1 MKESKKENV
10 VICVSGLIT
19 GIIAIL
25 LVKLGNP
32 ANMGFCIAC
41 FLRDTAGALKLHSA
55 SAVQYIRPEIIGLI
69 LGSFILALVRKEFRP
84 KGGSAP
90 FTRFVLGVCVMIGC
104 LAFLGCPFRMILRLS
119 AGDLNALIAL
129 PGFTAGICTG
139 VFFLKRGFSLKRSY
153 EQRITDGVAFP
164 VIQLILL
171 ALVIAAPTFIA
182 FSESGPGSKH
192 APVWISL
199 IAGLLVGGMAQYTR
213 LCMVGGIRDV
223 ILFKEKKLLLGFVSL
238 FAAALICNLSFG
250 NFDLSFEQYGMV
262 AHSDHVWNFLG
273 MFVCGFGSVLLGGC
287 PMRQLILAGEG
298 NSDSAVTVIGMVFG
312 AAVSHNFGFAGI
324 AASKA
329 ADGSVTDGGVSPAGR
344 VAVVICIAVILLIAV
359 VNTFWKKEGR

>member
-1 MKESKKENV
+1 MLF
-10 VICVSGLIT
+10 IGLAGLIT
-19 GIIAIL
+19 GVIAIV

-55 SAVQYIRPEIIGLI
+55 PVVQYIRPEIIGLV
-69 LGSFILALVRKEFRP
+69 LGSFILSLIRREFRS

-90 FTRFVLGVCVMIGC
+90 LTRFVLGVCVMIGC

-129 PGFTAGICTG
+129 AGFIAGIAVG
-139 VFFLKRGFSLKRSY
+139 IFFLKRGFSLKRSY
-153 EQRITDGVAFP
+153 SQKATEGVAFP
-164 VIQLILL
+164 LIQVALL
-171 ALVIAAPTFIA
+171 VLVVAAPSFIA

-192 APVWISL
+192 AAVWISL
-199 IAGLLVGGMAQYTR
+199 LAGLIVGGMAQYTR
-213 LCMVGGIRDV
+213 LCMVGGIRDL
-223 ILFKEKKLLLGFVSL
+223 ILFKEKKLLLGFVAL
-238 FAAALICNLSFG
+238 FVAALICNLTFG
-250 NFDLSFEQYGMV
+250 NFNLSFEQYGMV

-273 MFVCGFGSVLLGGC
+273 MFTCGFGCVLLGGC

-298 NSDSAVTVIGMVFG
+298 NSDSAITVIGLVVG
-312 AAVSHNFGFAGI
+312 AAISHNFGLAGA

-329 ADGSVTDGGVSPAGR
+329 SDGTISAGGVSTAGR
-344 VAVVICIAVILLIAV
+344 IAVVICIAVILLIAI
-359 VNTFWKKEGR
+359 VNTFCKKEDK